1 MKEKTRQEIIAEHDR
16 PTMVGELN
24 GNLDYPSSK
33 GLGVDTIDYLKRNPH
48 PTEHNPVPTRVKVRD
63 LPHLIVRDLEDAAA
77 KGELR
82 SELHRHVGL
91 LEARGYA
98 DVGTIKLLRGYESD
112 LTGHA
117 ACDRDQLDT
126 ITAVI
131 RSCGPREVPHE

>member
-1 MKEKTRQEIIAEHDR
+1 MKQKTRQEIIAEHDR

-48 PTEHNPVPTRVKVRD
+48 PAGGDPIPVQLQMRN

-98 DVGTIKLLRGYESD
+98 DAGTIKLLRGYEAD

-131 RSCGPREVPHE
+131 NSCGPKEQL